1 MAKLVQIKSS
11 PNNPLISDVFI
22 GGHKIDGVYA
32 YTIKESAEPENG
44 VTKYP
49 SIRLDVEITGDV
61 QVDIKGWG

>member
-22 GGHKIDGVYA
+22 DGHKIDGVYA

-44 VTKYP
+44 ISVYQARRGEYRGC
-49 SIRLDVEITGDV
+49 SSGY
-61 QVDIKGWG
+61 